1 MNEIVFG
8 KGITV
13 RWDRVAGMLY
23 FIIFENEKKRQIAEF
38 WRPMMTNDKAMEMLQ
53 EIADY
58 YHENGQLPEILNE
71 KA

>member
-8 KGITV
+8 KGIMV
-13 RWDRVAGMLY
+13 RWERIAGMIY
-23 FIIFENEKKRQIAEF
+23 FIIFENENESHIAEF
-38 WRPMMTNDKAMEMLQ
+38 WRLTMENDEAMKMLQ
-53 EIADY
+53 DLADY